1 VVGGH
6 CGPRPRG
13 RREGRDRAP
22 RPGRMAPRGAPRA
35 HGTDYALAAAPSGLL
50 VAGSA
55 HAHRGKPVV
64 RVAAELT
71 AAGFAWLFLLAFLGK
86 VDSWAGWRS
95 TVTRLF
101 SRRVRRALLVGV
113 PLAEAATSGL
123 LILAP
128 RGGLVVAAGLLA
140 AFGVGVI
147 LLARWHRGLDCSCFG
162 ALAPSSIGG
171 RLGVRDLLLSVIAAA
186 AAFLIE
192 GAGIRRVNLGE
203 LLLAAVAGTWLMV
216 AGEAKRLRQASRSV
230 GVGGNRAV

>member
-1 VVGGH
+1 
-6 CGPRPRG
+6 
-13 RREGRDRAP
+13 
-22 RPGRMAPRGAPRA
+22 
-35 HGTDYALAAAPSGLL
+35 
-50 VAGSA
+50 
-55 HAHRGKPVV
+55 VV

-147 LLARWHRGLDCSCFG
+147 LLARRHRGLDCSCFG